1 MEECWK
7 QDCPNWAGYLRNN
20 CRAWW
25 TELAKNCKDYL
36 KAKTESGAQ
45 VPCTVGLVCPSCG
58 WDGSELKKE
67 GCLTDADEWY
77 VCPGCGLD
85 GSKMRRAD

>member
-25 TELAKNCKDYL
+25 TELDKNCKDYL

-45 VPCTVGLVCPSCG
+45 VPCTGGAAAVVLNGMLSCANI
-58 WDGSELKKE
+58 KE
-67 GCLTDADEWY
+67 EI
-77 VCPGCGLD
+77 
-85 GSKMRRAD
+85 RRWQERDCT